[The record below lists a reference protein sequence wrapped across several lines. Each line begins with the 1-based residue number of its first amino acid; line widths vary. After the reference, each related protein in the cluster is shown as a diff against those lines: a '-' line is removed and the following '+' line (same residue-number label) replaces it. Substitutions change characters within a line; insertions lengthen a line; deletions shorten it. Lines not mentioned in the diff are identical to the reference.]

1 MTRTEPIELTRAL
14 LGPVS
19 LRTPTGVA
27 SRQVDAELGHL
38 WHWQGDGDPLLSLL
52 VGVRTTRLGTA
63 TGPTRALG
71 PAIDELTGRVD
82 QVVDVRRPVE
92 VVVEGALAAT
102 AAIVTAVLG
111 GREARIALVVST
123 DGTWMHRVEIAV
135 LDTESGRATQEL
147 ILGAIAV
154 HPWERPA

>member
-1 MTRTEPIELTRAL
+1 MTRTEPIELTHAL

-19 LRTPTGVA
+19 LPTPTGVA
-27 SRQVDAELGHL
+27 SRQLDAELGHL
-38 WHWQGDGDPLLSLL
+38 WQWQGDGDPLLSLL
-52 VGVRTTRLGTA
+52 VAVRTTQLGTP

-71 PAIDELTGRVD
+71 PAIKELSGRVD
-82 QVVDVRRPVE
+82 AVIEVRRPVE
-92 VVVEGALAAT
+92 VGVEGAQGSS

-135 LDTESGRATQEL
+135 LDTEAGRATQEL
-147 ILGAIAV
+147 ILGAIKV